1 MDEGKKYQE
10 GNSRTPLSGRRYLN
24 MEMLARQKVQTAPR
38 PVEPE
43 KAPADAT
50 DATQEEQELAMPL
63 PPVAETPASDAEQA
77 ESKHKT
83 SKINV
88 AKLRSERAQNV
99 AAKSDKAAETMET
112 PAESSVDK
120 KNYLRGMKAVDFGSA
135 PTAEV
140 IAIMKQVA
148 ETGDYELLDVQ
159 AKGAESILYRARY
172 YEYEFCVK
180 AIRNRLDEWLGNP
193 NTRGNTEKLQNTAYK
208 TKCRHLLNEY
218 QIGQRLGGSGTEL
231 PIVKIFGLHKVKRFG
246 LELGYDLLMEFVS
259 GHDLSEKQV
268 IKSLTL
274 EDKVKV
280 MFRAT
285 QALEYLHRR
294 KIIHLDIKPSNFML
308 GRDGRVRL
316 LDFGVSVTC
325 GFRPTTIS
333 GTMGFL
339 SPEQICKDYL
349 NESTDIF
356 ALGITFAVLFGGKA
370 MVQSHEEMMQ
380 KNVRRQ
386 AKNNLEN
393 SQVPAVS
400 DVPELVSMP
409 ALADVIRK
417 CTIFQRESRTQSC
430 QSLLSQLRAAAKQYA
445 IDLT

>member
-1 MDEGKKYQE
+1 MDEEKKYQE
-10 GNSRTPLSGRRYLN
+10 DNSRAPLAGRRYLSA
-24 MEMLARQKVQTAPR
+24 EMLARQKSQAVPR

-43 KAPADAT
+43 AVPTEAPDAP
-50 DATQEEQELAMPL
+50 QEEQERAMP
-63 PPVAETPASDAEQA
+63 PSVVEAS
-77 ESKHKT
+77 ESNAAQVDRKRET

-88 AKLRSERAQNV
+88 SKLRSERAQNA
-99 AAKSDKAAETMET
+99 AAKSDQAAEMMES
-112 PAESSVDK
+112 PAEPPLEK
-120 KNYLRGMKAVDFGSA
+120 KYLRGMKAVDFGSA

-218 QIGQRLGGSGTEL
+218 QIGLRLGGTGTEL

-325 GFRPTTIS
+325 GYRPTTIS

-370 MVQSHEEMMQ
+370 MVQSHEEMLQ

-393 SQVPAVS
+393 SPMPAVS

>member
-1 MDEGKKYQE
+1 MDDGSKYQD
-10 GNSRTPLSGRRYLN
+10 GGAKAPFAGRRYLSA
-24 MEMLARQKVQTAPR
+24 EMLARQKAQAAPQN
-38 PVEPE
+38 E
-43 KAPADAT
+43 
-50 DATQEEQELAMPL
+50 AMPETL
-63 PPVAETPASDAEQA
+63 PDAAVEEPQSTNAEQNVEA
-77 ESKHKT
+77 RKRET
-83 SKINV
+83 SRFNI
-88 AKLRSERAQNV
+88 AQLRNKKAQME
-99 AAKSDKAAETMET
+99 AAKATGPQETTQAE
-112 PAESSVDK
+112 PLGS
-120 KNYLRGMKAVDFGSA
+120 KNYLHGMKAIDFGTV

-140 IAIMKQVA
+140 ISVMKQVA

-193 NTRGNTEKLQNTAYK
+193 NTRSNTEKLQNTAYK

-218 QIGQRLGGSGTEL
+218 QIGLRLGGSGPDL

-246 LELGYDLLMEFVS
+246 LELGYDLLMEFVP

-325 GFRPTTIS
+325 GYRPTTIS

-356 ALGITFAVLFGGKA
+356 ALGIAFAVLFGGKS

-380 KNVRRQ
+380 KEVRRQ

-393 SQVPAVS
+393 SPMPAVP
-400 DVPELVSMP
+400 DIPELVSMP

-430 QSLLSQLRAAAKQYA
+430 QSLLSQLRAAAKQYNL
-445 IDLT
+445 DLN

>member
-1 MDEGKKYQE
+1 MDEEKKYQE
-10 GNSRTPLSGRRYLN
+10 DNSRAPLAGRRYLSA
-24 MEMLARQKVQTAPR
+24 EMLARQKGQVAPR
-38 PVEPE
+38 AVETEAVPTE
-43 KAPADAT
+43 APDAP
-50 DATQEEQELAMPL
+50 QGEQERAMP
-63 PPVAETPASDAEQA
+63 PSVVEAS
-77 ESKHKT
+77 ESSASQVDRKRET

-88 AKLRSERAQNV
+88 AKLRTERAQNT
-99 AAKSDKAAETMET
+99 ATKSDQPAETMES
-112 PAESSVDK
+112 PAEPPVEK
-120 KNYLRGMKAVDFGSA
+120 KYLRGMKAVDFGSA

-140 IAIMKQVA
+140 IAVMKQVA

-325 GFRPTTIS
+325 GYRPTTIS

-370 MVQSHEEMMQ
+370 MVQSHEEMLQ

-393 SQVPAVS
+393 SQMPAVS